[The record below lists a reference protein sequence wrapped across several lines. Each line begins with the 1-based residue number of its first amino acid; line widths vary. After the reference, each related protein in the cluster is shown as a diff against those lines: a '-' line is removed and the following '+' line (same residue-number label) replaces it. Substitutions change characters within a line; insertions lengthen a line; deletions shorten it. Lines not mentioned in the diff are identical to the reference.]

1 MKHCTYSSTH
11 IYDDGSN
18 VVILLLYKR
27 DGVDTYKAF
36 EVDDLRKVGVRPSLS
51 LILVRIDDLYASTDF

>member
-1 MKHCTYSSTH
+1 M
-11 IYDDGSN
+11 
-18 VVILLLYKR
+18 VILLLYKR

-51 LILVRIDDLYASTDF
+51 LILVRIDDLYESTDF